1 MINDVI
7 FDNKISAYDDW
18 NIVLVKSEIPLP
30 TVKTSTVDIKGA
42 DGLLDLSN
50 VLTGD
55 IKYNNRTVKLTFEL
69 LDDVDYN
76 LLISKISNY
85 LHGKNITFVISNDD
99 TYYYT
104 GRASINSCE
113 CNKRKGKIVIS
124 VNCNPYKYNVRE
136 SVITVSLKNETKVI
150 TLKNQRKTICPDLVV
165 TGTITL
171 IINGVEY
178 ELQEG
183 EQQLLNFTLREGDN
197 IVKVKGTGAVKI
209 SYRMGCL

>member
-1 MINDVI
+1 MINDVV
-7 FDNKISAYDDW
+7 FNNEISAYDDW

-30 TVKTSTVDIKGA
+30 NAKTSTVDIKGS
-42 DGLLDLSN
+42 DGLLDLSE

-55 IKYNNRTVKLTFEL
+55 IKYNNRTAKLTFEL

-76 LLISKISNY
+76 ILISNISNY

-99 TYYYT
+99 GYYYT
-104 GRASINSCE
+104 GRASINSWE
-113 CNKRKGKIVIS
+113 CNKRKGKIVIT

-136 SVITVSLKNETKVI
+136 SVVTVSLNDETKVI
-150 TLKNQRKTICPDLVV
+150 TLKNQRKIICPNLDV

-171 IINGVEY
+171 ILNGVEY

-183 EQQLLNFTLREGDN
+183 EQQLLNFTLHEGDN
-197 IVKVKGTGAVKI
+197 VVKFNGTGTVKI